1 MDMFIHYTALPQ
13 GLALE
18 DAVEGLNRAM
28 EDGGRVN
35 GGHRLEKGGR
45 IDLELEEENV
55 NPKLAQ
61 GAVKAYLQKAGFPSD
76 TVLELGGMTIGLYE

>member
-1 MDMFIHYTALPQ
+1 MDMFIHYTALPG

-35 GGHRLEKGGR
+35 GGHPGR

-55 NPKLAQ
+55 NPKIAQ
-61 GAVKAYLQKAGFPSD
+61 GAVKAYLRRAGFPKD
-76 TVLELGGMTIGLYE
+76 TTIELGGMTIHVCD